1 VSPRA
6 REDSV
11 RPRLQSGAC
20 VRPLNF
26 TVRRTPMA
34 SLKVVR
40 DLWHNTHE
48 MPWLVR
54 MLCQGAM
61 TAAPILGAVTLVP
74 GIDWNVDGRDMTYRE
89 VWSSGV
95 GASILVSMLLVT
107 IGGWGAA
114 ARAPNSRWALVLFPV
129 IMAAPM
135 ALVRGAP
142 GGSSPGVVLGSV
154 CITAA
159 VLYVCLFRLS
169 SVRRYF
175 EEGPSNNRWRGP

>member
-1 VSPRA
+1 
-6 REDSV
+6 V
-11 RPRLQSGAC
+11 RPRRPADVV

-34 SLKVVR
+34 SLKLVR
-40 DLWHNTHE
+40 DLWHNTYE
-48 MPWLVR
+48 MPRLVR

-74 GIDWNVDGRDMTYRE
+74 GLDWNVNGRNMTYRE
-89 VWSSGV
+89 VWSSGI

-114 ARAPNSRWALVLFPV
+114 ARAPNSRWALVLFPL

-135 ALVRGAP
+135 ALVRGRGAP
-142 GGSSPGVVLGSV
+142 GGSAPGVVWGSV